1 VKFSERVIAEMEF
14 RAWASQNKVADRPQA
29 VFAWLETD
37 GKEHLQKLKEKEP
50 SSIRNASGKV
60 ML

>member
-1 VKFSERVIAEMEF
+1 MEF